1 MKLTNEYPEQIRN
14 YVNTFFEQDFFL
26 TVLKE
31 EGIREQI
38 AFDLICKE
46 CFNRFIDGENIDL
59 DIDTLEKALK
69 KSMVKSVMEGLKD
82 RGLIDS
88 IVDDKDN
95 EDVYFLTPMG
105 KILIEK
111 LKSDEEVMEIVNKI
125 KSEDGKM

>member
-26 TVLKE
+26 IVLKE
-31 EGIREQI
+31 EGIREKI

-46 CFNRFIDGENIDL
+46 CFNKFIKGDNIDL
-59 DIDTLEKALK
+59 DIDTLEKVLK
-69 KSMVKSVMEGLKD
+69 KSMIKSVMEGLKD

-88 IVDDKDN
+88 VVDEKD
-95 EDVYFLTPMG
+95 EDVYFPTQMG

-125 KSEDGKM
+125 KTEDGKM